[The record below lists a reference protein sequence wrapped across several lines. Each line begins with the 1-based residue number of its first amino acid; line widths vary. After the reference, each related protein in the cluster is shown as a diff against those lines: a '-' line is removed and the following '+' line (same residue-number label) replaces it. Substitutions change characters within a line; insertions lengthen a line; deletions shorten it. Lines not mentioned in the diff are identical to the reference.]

1 MMKIKVLVTG
11 SSGMVGEGVLLRCLQ
26 DERVEGVLALNRRP
40 CGHKHPKLKEILL
53 NDFFRLETIE
63 DQLSGLQACFFCL
76 GVSSVGLSKEQYEKI
91 TYALTLNMAQTL
103 SRLNPG
109 MSFMYVSGA
118 GTDSTEKGRM
128 HWARV
133 KGKTENDLK
142 KLPFAQVYAYRPG
155 FIKPLPGQLHAYKA
169 YRYLAWLY
177 PIGRAISVNSFISLQ
192 EIGDS
197 MINLALKPE
206 KAFIL
211 NGKEIARTAVKT

>member
-1 MMKIKVLVTG
+1 MNLRVLITG

-26 DERVEGVLALNRRP
+26 DPRVEKVLVINRRT
-40 CGHKHPKLKEILL
+40 CGHQHPKLKEILL
-53 NDFFRLETIE
+53 DDFFKLEAIE

-91 TYALTLNMAQTL
+91 TYALTLNFAKTL
-103 SRLNPG
+103 IRLNPG

-118 GTDSTEKGRM
+118 GTDSSEKGRL

-142 KLPFAQVYAYRPG
+142 KLSFAHVYAYRPG
-155 FIKPLPGQLHAYKA
+155 FIKPLPGQKHAYKA
-169 YRYLAWLY
+169 YRYLGWLY
-177 PIGRAISVNSFISLQ
+177 PIGRAISVNIFISLQ

-197 MINLALKPE
+197 MINLAANPT
-206 KAFIL
+206 ADFIL
-211 NGKEIARTAVKT
+211 NGRRIAETAKV